1 VNLIDKTDALQ
12 RLQGGEKL
20 MLELGCGPRKT
31 DPQAIGVDLLD
42 YDGVDLV
49 GDVYVALAAMP
60 AACIARVY
68 TSHFLEHLPDLPRL
82 LDELGRVMAPGAPL
96 TIVVPHFSNPFYY
109 SDPTHRTPFGLYTL
123 AYFCEQALFRR
134 EVPRY
139 GFKCPFR
146 IEAVE
151 LRFKSY
157 PPRYLRHAFKRLVG
171 ALVNASMFTREL
183 YEENFCWLVPC
194 YEVQYTLRRL

>member
-1 VNLIDKTDALQ
+1 MTLIDKTGALE
-12 RLQGGEKL
+12 RLQSGEKL
-20 MLELGCGPRKT
+20 MLELGCGPRKA
-31 DPQAIGVDLLD
+31 DPQAIGIDLLD
-42 YDGVDLV
+42 FDGVDLV

-60 AACIARVY
+60 ASSISRVH

-82 LDELGRVMAPGAPL
+82 LDELGRVMAPGAAL
-96 TIVVPHFSNPFYY
+96 TIIVPHFSNPFYY

-123 AYFCEQALFRR
+123 AYFCEQELFRR
-134 EVPRY
+134 QVPRY
-139 GFKCPFR
+139 SFNAPFT
-146 IEAVE
+146 IQAVQ

-171 ALVNASMFTREL
+171 VVVNSCMYTMEL

-194 YEVQYTLRRL
+194 YEVQYSLRRL

>member
-1 VNLIDKTDALQ
+1 MTLIDKTGALQ
-12 RLQGGEKL
+12 RLQSGEKL
-20 MLELGCGPRKT
+20 ALELGCGPRKA
-31 DPQAIGVDLLD
+31 DPQAIGIDLLVF
-42 YDGVDLV
+42 DGVDLV

-60 AACIARVY
+60 ASSISRVY

-96 TIVVPHFSNPFYY
+96 TIIVPHFSNPFYY

-123 AYFCEQALFRR
+123 AYLCEQRLFRR
-134 EVPRY
+134 QVPRY
-139 GFKCPFR
+139 GFNAPFT
-146 IEAVE
+146 IQAVQ

-171 ALVNASMFTREL
+171 VVVNSCMYTMEL

-194 YEVQYTLRRL
+194 YEVQYSLRRL

>member
-1 VNLIDKTDALQ
+1 MSLLDKTGALQ
-12 RLQGGEKL
+12 RLQRGEML
-20 MLELGCGPRKT
+20 ALELGCGPRKS
-31 DPQAIGVDLLD
+31 DPRAIGIDLLD
-42 YDGVDLV
+42 FDGVDLV

-60 AACIARVY
+60 ASTISRVD

-96 TIVVPHFSNPFYY
+96 SIVVPHFSNPFYY

-123 AYFCEQALFRR
+123 AYFCEQKLFRR
-134 EVPRY
+134 QVPRY
-139 GFKCPFR
+139 GFKPPFA
-146 IEAVE
+146 IEAVQ

-171 ALVNASMFTREL
+171 AVVNSCMFAMEL

-194 YEVQYTLRRL
+194 YEVQYTLRHE